1 MEKGFIYVDTTVNT
15 ISLNNAFYGKFNCE
29 SYFDMIEISRKCHA
43 QKTPKNPK
51 IVIVL
56 VKNEGKC
63 TFRKDAEYQVI
74 KNLKGKKKENNS
86 LSDGRK
92 RTDGRT
98 KRGVLIAPT
107 DGMAVTLIQCSN
119 YSCS

>member
-1 MEKGFIYVDTTVNT
+1 MPHT
-15 ISLNNAFYGKFNCE
+15 
-29 SYFDMIEISRKCHA
+29 
-43 QKTPKNPK
+43 QKPQNPK

-74 KNLKGKKKENNS
+74 KNLKGKKGKKENNS

-98 KRGVLIAPT
+98 
-107 DGMAVTLIQCSN
+107 DGQKEVYCLRLLTVWPSL
-119 YSCS
+119 

>member
-1 MEKGFIYVDTTVNT
+1 MPHT
-15 ISLNNAFYGKFNCE
+15 
-29 SYFDMIEISRKCHA
+29 
-43 QKTPKNPK
+43 QKPKNPK

-107 DGMAVTLIQCSN
+107 DGMAVTLIQCYN

>member
-1 MEKGFIYVDTTVNT
+1 MEKGFTYVDTTVNT

-29 SYFDMIEISRKCHA
+29 SYFDMIEILRKCHT

-74 KNLKGKKKENNS
+74 KNLKGKKE
-86 LSDGRK
+86 RK
-92 RTDGRT
+92 KITVYQTEGKGQTDGQ
-98 KRGVLIAPT
+98 KEV
-107 DGMAVTLIQCSN
+107 
-119 YSCS
+119 Y